1 MHRETTNITM
11 PMTHAVERDR
21 NPHSESLRIQDQ
33 GADIAA
39 YLLHER
45 AALIKR
51 VLNPPHDAP
60 PSAIGLSL
68 AHAFSDLMDAVITR
82 LFFLACQRVGV
93 CAETLPIAIIATGG
107 YGRRELCPRS
117 DIDITFVPKQDGDP
131 RNDLVMR
138 EMFTQIMDICIGK
151 CGLDVGYAY
160 RLFEDCASLDHL
172 TTSGL
177 LDARLIAGD
186 ERLFIRFEDAFWA
199 GFNSTDFIF
208 NKVEER
214 SRALAK
220 WGSSPRVVEPHLKEG
235 PGGMRDLQT
244 AVWLVQAREQLA
256 AARVR
261 GSRSIAALAMVAD
274 IGEED
279 AARLAAAKEML
290 FRVRN
295 ALHAATGAEQDTLVA
310 TRQEQI
316 AALLGYGDL
325 EKETLAKE
333 SKGDAPDEAKRRS
346 AVASDADVPPIE
358 RFMAELYPHLANI
371 RRISSQVIYRIENS
385 RLLLG
390 IGLDCRRRRI
400 VPANGALDT
409 DDPVWLLWACEM
421 AQKYGLELS
430 VATQNAAIA
439 LVGMNPILPE
449 KQHAAQV
456 FTRIMRP
463 VGRIYPILQEMAD
476 TGILGWYIPEFQS
489 SLDLIPYDPAH
500 QFTVGQHT
508 LHVIR
513 TLEELM
519 TVSSG
524 EELLEMR
531 RMLLDLPNPEQLMLA
546 ALLHDTGK
554 GAHDRPHAE
563 VGAEIAVQVCRR
575 LGWSP
580 EAEQNVVFL
589 VRHHL
594 LMAETSRL
602 RDLNLDETIREF
614 TQVVDDTDRLT
625 MLYLLT
631 YADTRS
637 VGEGVWTQVTGR
649 FLRDLWG
656 RAFAALTEN
665 VPAEF
670 EDARIDRTRRR
681 LQKDLTLENLPD
693 AESAE
698 HIQSMPPHYL
708 LNQEIA
714 KIALHIGF
722 VRRVREGRTVIDFH
736 SERNAAYTEMIVCT
750 YDDPQPGLLAKIA
763 SALYAADLTVHSAQV
778 VTRISDLDRIAL
790 DTLWV
795 DFKGRPLSPVKQK
808 EVERLLTEV
817 LQGTRTT
824 AEILARR
831 KPKTFSAQRKTT
843 AVKTSAASEA
853 GASSKVTVHSVHT
866 ELSTTMTVVEVCG
879 LDTSGTLYW
888 SCEALSSLG
897 WDIQSARLS
906 RWQGMIRASFYIPG
920 IRSLREEQVREKLE
934 AAVIAVAGNVSE

>member
-1 MHRETTNITM
+1 MHRETTSITM
-11 PMTHAVERDR
+11 PMTHAIGRDR
-21 NPHSESLRIQDQ
+21 NAHSEPLATLTS
-33 GADIAA
+33 GSDIAA

-45 AALIKR
+45 AMLMER
-51 VLNPPHDAP
+51 VQKPQSDTL
-60 PSAIGLSL
+60 PSAIGVAL
-68 AHAFSDLMDAVITR
+68 AHAFSDLMDAVISR
-82 LFFLACQRVGV
+82 LFSLACQRVGV
-93 CAETLPIAIIATGG
+93 RAEALPLAIIATGG

-172 TTSGL
+172 TTCGL
-177 LDARLIAGD
+177 LDARLIVGD
-186 ERLFIRFEDAFWA
+186 DRLFIRFEDAFWA

-214 SRALAK
+214 ARTLAK
-220 WGSSPRVVEPHLKEG
+220 WGSSPRVVEPNLKEG

-256 AARVR
+256 SARVR
-261 GSRSIAALAMVAD
+261 GPRSIAVLAMVAE
-274 IGEED
+274 ISD
-279 AARLAAAKEML
+279 ADATRLAAAKEML

-295 ALHAATGAEQDTLVA
+295 ALHTATGAQQDTLVT
-310 TRQEQI
+310 TRQDQI

-325 EKETLAKE
+325 ETEA
-333 SKGDAPDEAKRRS
+333 SADVSVHVRDEAKSRAR
-346 AVASDADVPPIE
+346 VETHADEPPPIE

-371 RRISSQVIYRIENS
+371 RRISAQVIYRIENS

-421 AQKYGLELS
+421 AQKYRLELS

-439 LVGMNPILPE
+439 LVGMSPILPE
-449 KQHAAQV
+449 KQQAAQV
-456 FTRIMRP
+456 FTRILRP
-463 VGRIYPILQEMAD
+463 VGRIYSILQEMAD
-476 TGILGWYIPEFQS
+476 TGILGWYIPEFQP

-513 TLEELM
+513 TLEELL
-519 TVSSG
+519 TVTSG
-524 EELLEMR
+524 EELIEMR

-554 GAHDRPHAE
+554 GVHDRPHAE
-563 VGAEIAVQVCRR
+563 VGAEIAVRVCRR

-614 TQVVDDTDRLT
+614 VQVVDDPDRLT

-649 FLRDLWG
+649 FLRDLW
-656 RAFAALTEN
+656 RQAFAALTDN
-665 VPAEF
+665 VPAEY
-670 EDARIDRTRRR
+670 ENQRIDRTRRR

-693 AESAE
+693 TEVAE
-698 HIQSMPPHYL
+698 HIQSMPTHYL

-722 VRRVREGRTVIDFH
+722 VRRVREAQTVIDFH
-736 SERNAAYTEMIVCT
+736 VERNAAYTEMTVCV

-778 VTRISDLDRIAL
+778 VTRISEMDRIAL

-808 EVERLLTEV
+808 EVERLLHEV
-817 LQGTRTT
+817 LEGVRTT

-831 KPKTFSAQRKTT
+831 KPKTFSSQHKST
-843 AVKTSAASEA
+843 AALAEASA
-853 GASSKVTVHSVHT
+853 GAKVTVHSVHA
-866 ELSTTMTVVEVCG
+866 ELSTTMTVVEVSG

-906 RWQGMIRASFYIPG
+906 RWQGMIRASFYLSG
-920 IRSLREEQVREKLE
+920 IRALPDDKVRAKLE
-934 AAVIAVAGNVSE
+934 AALVTVSGNVI